1 MRINVY
7 DIRTNFK
14 DGINMI
20 EMISSL
26 FEGILLA
33 IPSSADKKINKNF
46 KLLQKE
52 VWYRKLLYRHGTLIQ
67 MNNSLRHFIGQYD
80 IKSILNDSEKLK
92 IFQADLKKIL
102 VDEDL

>member
-1 MRINVY
+1 
-7 DIRTNFK
+7 
-14 DGINMI
+14 MI

-67 MNNSLRHFIGQYD
+67 MNNSLRHFICQYD

-92 IFQADLKKIL
+92 IFQADFKKIL
-102 VDEDL
+102 VDENL